1 MLNSCKLIPMHCG
14 FFTMLELKHQ
24 HVVYFSLRASLDNK
38 RHDAAFFLKGIQQF
52 GKLFDFDA
60 TEPYDYAGFG
70 QILEEIDKN
79 FNISDKLRKV
89 RSC

>member
-1 MLNSCKLIPMHCG
+1 
-14 FFTMLELKHQ
+14 MLESINVLLI
-24 HVVYFSLRASLDNK
+24 FPLRASLDNK
-38 RHDAAFFLKGIQQF
+38 RHDAAFFLKGTKQF
-52 GKLFDFDA
+52 AKLFDFDA

-79 FNISDKLRKV
+79 FNISDELRKV